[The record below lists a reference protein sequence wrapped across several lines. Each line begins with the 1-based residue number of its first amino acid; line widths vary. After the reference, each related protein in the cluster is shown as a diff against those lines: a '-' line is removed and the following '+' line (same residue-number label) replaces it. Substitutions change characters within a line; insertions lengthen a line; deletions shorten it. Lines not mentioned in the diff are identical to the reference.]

1 MPIPPW
7 SCSSISALHAAWPQ
21 PQVMIAESR
30 PSGESQYGLHT
41 ASASG
46 TLQRQA
52 RLSHRFESSFMLH
65 PFPKTTVPTVSALRA
80 RAVNVPLPKPL
91 LTAGGSVTSAP
102 LVLIDLETSAGVV
115 GRAYLF
121 CYTAL
126 ALRATRAL
134 LEDLAPVVAGMPLAP
149 RAIAAQ
155 LHARFRLLGP
165 QGLTGMAM
173 AGIDMAAW
181 DALAV
186 AHDVPLCVLLGAE
199 PRALPAYD
207 SLGMMSAQEGVAEGL
222 RSAAAGF
229 TAVKFKI
236 GWPDAD
242 TDVRFVDAVRT
253 ALGPAC
259 DIMMDYN
266 QCLDRGEAI
275 RRGKL
280 LERFGLRW
288 IEEPCRADDDASHA
302 MVARAL
308 DTPVQIGENWWG
320 PNDAAR
326 SLAADACDE
335 VMLDVMKIGGVTGW
349 LDAAPLAAQ
358 TGRRVSSHLFPE
370 FSAHLLA
377 ATESARYLE
386 WLDLASPV
394 LEDAVTPSDGVLRIA
409 DRPGAGVRWNE
420 DAVRRFAV
428 D

>member
-1 MPIPPW
+1 
-7 SCSSISALHAAWPQ
+7 
-21 PQVMIAESR
+21 
-30 PSGESQYGLHT
+30 
-41 ASASG
+41 
-46 TLQRQA
+46 
-52 RLSHRFESSFMLH
+52 MLH
-65 PFPKTTVPTVSALRA
+65 PFPKTTVPTVRALRA

-102 LVLIDLETSAGVV
+102 LVLIDLETSAGVL
-115 GRAYLF
+115 GRTYLF

-134 LEDLAPVVAGMPLAP
+134 LDDLAPLVVGMPLAP

-186 AHDVPLCVLLGAE
+186 THDVPLCVLLGAE
-199 PRALPAYD
+199 PRVLPAYD
-207 SLGMMSAQEGVAEGL
+207 SHGMMSAQDGVAEGL

-229 TAVKFKI
+229 TAVKFKL

-259 DIMMDYN
+259 EIMMDYN

-280 LERFGLRW
+280 LERFDLRW

-302 MVARAL
+302 LVARAL
-308 DTPVQIGENWWG
+308 DTPIQLGENWWG

-349 LDAAPLAAQ
+349 LDAVALAAP

-377 ATESARYLE
+377 ATPSARYLE
-386 WLDLASPV
+386 WLDLASPI
-394 LEDAVTPSDGVLRIA
+394 LNDSVTPSDGTLRIA
-409 DRPGAGVRWNE
+409 NRPGAGIRWNE
-420 DAVRRFAV
+420 DAVQRYAV
-428 D
+428 S

>member
-1 MPIPPW
+1 
-7 SCSSISALHAAWPQ
+7 
-21 PQVMIAESR
+21 
-30 PSGESQYGLHT
+30 
-41 ASASG
+41 
-46 TLQRQA
+46 
-52 RLSHRFESSFMLH
+52 
-65 PFPKTTVPTVSALRA
+65 
-80 RAVNVPLPKPL
+80 
-91 LTAGGSVTSAP
+91 
-102 LVLIDLETSAGVV
+102 
-115 GRAYLF
+115 
-121 CYTAL
+121 
-126 ALRATRAL
+126 
-134 LEDLAPVVAGMPLAP
+134 MPLAP

-207 SLGMMSAQEGVAEGL
+207 SLGMMSAQDGVAEGL

-229 TAVKFKI
+229 TAVKFKL

-320 PNDAAR
+320 PERRGALAR
-326 SLAADACDE
+326 
-335 VMLDVMKIGGVTGW
+335 
-349 LDAAPLAAQ
+349 
-358 TGRRVSSHLFPE
+358 GRRVRRSDARRDEDRRRHR
-370 FSAHLLA
+370 LA
-377 ATESARYLE
+377 RRRRAR
-386 WLDLASPV
+386 
-394 LEDAVTPSDGVLRIA
+394 RA
-409 DRPGAGVRWNE
+409 DRAARVEPPLPGVQRAPARRDAGGALSGMAGSRVTGARRLRSRRRTARWRPPTGP
-420 DAVRRFAV
+420 ARGCAGTKTRCGGSR
-428 D
+428 

>member
-1 MPIPPW
+1 
-7 SCSSISALHAAWPQ
+7 
-21 PQVMIAESR
+21 
-30 PSGESQYGLHT
+30 
-41 ASASG
+41 
-46 TLQRQA
+46 
-52 RLSHRFESSFMLH
+52 MLH
-65 PFPKTTVPTVSALRA
+65 PFPKTTVPTVRALRA

-102 LVLIDLETSAGVV
+102 LVLIDLETSADVV

-134 LEDLAPVVAGMPLAP
+134 LEDLAPFVVGMPLAP

-186 AHDVPLCVLLGAE
+186 ALGVPLCVLLGAE
-199 PRALPAYD
+199 PRSLAAYD
-207 SLGMMSAQEGVAEGL
+207 SLGMMSVEDGVAESV

-229 TAVKFKI
+229 TAVKFKL

-253 ALGPAC
+253 TLGPAC

-280 LERFGLRW
+280 LERFRLRW

-302 MVARAL
+302 LVARAL
-308 DTPVQIGENWWG
+308 DTPVQLGENWWG
-320 PNDAAR
+320 PNEAAR
-326 SLAADACDE
+326 SIAADACDE

-349 LDAAPLAAQ
+349 IDAAAFAAP

-377 ATESARYLE
+377 ATPSARYLE
-386 WLDLASPV
+386 WLDLASPI
-394 LEDAVTPSDGVLRIA
+394 LEDSVVPQDGLLCIA
-409 DRPGAGVRWNE
+409 DRPGAGLLWNE

-428 D
+428 P

>member
-1 MPIPPW
+1 MPPW
-7 SCSSISALHAAWPQ
+7 SCSSISALHPAWPQ
-21 PQVMIAESR
+21 AQVMIAGSR

-41 ASASG
+41 ASAGG

-65 PFPKTTVPTVSALRA
+65 PFPKTTLPTVHTLRA
-80 RAVNVPLPKPL
+80 RALNVPLPKPL
-91 LTAGGSVTSAP
+91 LTAGGSVTNAP
-102 LVLIDLETSAGVV
+102 LVLIDLETSAGDV

-121 CYTAL
+121 CYTEL

-134 LEDLAPVVAGMPLAP
+134 LDDLAPLVVGMPVAP
-149 RAIAAQ
+149 RAIASQ
-155 LHARFRLLGP
+155 LQARFRLLGP

-199 PRALPAYD
+199 PRSLAAYD
-207 SLGMMSAQEGVAEGL
+207 SLGMMSAHDGIAEAA

-229 TAVKFKI
+229 TAVKFKL

-242 TDVRFVDAVRT
+242 TDVQFVDAVRT

-266 QCLDRGEAI
+266 QCLDRGEAV

-308 DTPVQIGENWWG
+308 DTPIQIGENWWG

-326 SLAADACDE
+326 SLAANACDE
-335 VMLDVMKIGGVTGW
+335 MMLDVMKIGGVTGW
-349 LDAAPLAAQ
+349 LDAAALAAP

-377 ATESARYLE
+377 ATPAARYLE
-386 WLDLASPV
+386 WLDLASPI
-394 LEDAVTPSDGVLRIA
+394 LEDAVAPVGGRYRMP
-409 DRPGAGVRWNE
+409 DRPGAGLHWNE

-428 D
+428 R

>member
-1 MPIPPW
+1 MTT
-7 SCSSISALHAAWPQ
+7 ALAA
-21 PQVMIAESR
+21 AN
-30 PSGESQYGLHT
+30 
-41 ASASG
+41 
-46 TLQRQA
+46 
-52 RLSHRFESSFMLH
+52 F
-65 PFPKTTVPTVSALRA
+65 TVRALRA
-80 RAVNVPLPKPL
+80 RAVNVPLPRPL
-91 LTAGGSVTSAP
+91 LTAGGAVTSAP
-102 LVLIDLETSAGVV
+102 LVLIDLETNGGVA

-126 ALRATRAL
+126 ALRATHAL
-134 LEDLAPVVAGMPLAP
+134 LEDLAPLVAGMPLAP
-149 RAIAAQ
+149 RTIAAQ
-155 LHARFRLLGP
+155 LQSRFRLLGP

-186 AHDVPLCVLLGAE
+186 AHDVPLCVLLGAQAR
-199 PRALPAYD
+199 PLAAYD
-207 SLGMMSAQEGVAEGL
+207 SLGMMSAEDGVAEAH

-236 GWPDAD
+236 GWPDAE

-308 DTPVQIGENWWG
+308 DTPIQIGENWWG
-320 PNDAAR
+320 PNEAAR

-349 LDAAPLAAQ
+349 LDAAALATP
-358 TGRRVSSHLFPE
+358 TGRRISSHLFPE
-370 FSAHLLA
+370 ISAHLLA
-377 ATESARYLE
+377 ATPAARYLE

-394 LEDAVTPSDGVLRIA
+394 LEDSIAPSGGVVTAS
-409 DRPGAGVRWNE
+409 DRPGTGLRWNE
-420 DAVRRFAV
+420 DAIRRFALS
-428 D
+428 

>member
-1 MPIPPW
+1 MT
-7 SCSSISALHAAWPQ
+7 ATLAA
-21 PQVMIAESR
+21 AND
-30 PSGESQYGLHT
+30 
-41 ASASG
+41 
-46 TLQRQA
+46 
-52 RLSHRFESSFMLH
+52 
-65 PFPKTTVPTVSALRA
+65 TVRALRA

-91 LTAGGSVTSAP
+91 LTAGGAVTSAP
-102 LVLIDLETSAGVV
+102 LVLIDLETNAGVT

-126 ALRATRAL
+126 ALRATHAL
-134 LEDLAPVVAGMPLAP
+134 LEDLAPLVAGLPLAP
-149 RAIAAQ
+149 RTIAAQ
-155 LHARFRLLGP
+155 LQSRFRLLGP

-199 PRALPAYD
+199 PRAVAAYD
-207 SLGMMSAQEGVAEGL
+207 SLGMMSAEEGVAEAR

-229 TAVKFKI
+229 TAVKFKL
-236 GWPDAD
+236 GWPDAE

-320 PNDAAR
+320 PNEAAR

-335 VMLDVMKIGGVTGW
+335 MMLDVMKIGGVTGW
-349 LDAAPLAAQ
+349 LDAAALAAP

-370 FSAHLLA
+370 ISAHLLA
-377 ATESARYLE
+377 ATPGARYLE

-394 LEDAVTPSDGVLRIA
+394 LEDAAAPSGGMLRAA
-409 DRPGAGVRWNE
+409 DSPGIGLRWNE
-420 DAVRRFAV
+420 EAVARFAV
-428 D
+428 R

>member
-1 MPIPPW
+1 MPPW
-7 SCSSISALHAAWPQ
+7 SWSSISAVQPAWAQPHVMVAA
-21 PQVMIAESR
+21 SR

-41 ASASG
+41 ALASG
-46 TLQRQA
+46 TVQRQA

-65 PFPKTTVPTVSALRA
+65 PFPKTTVPTVSALRV
-80 RAVNVPLPKPL
+80 RAVNVPLPSPL
-91 LTAGGSVTSAP
+91 LTAGGAVTSAP
-102 LVLIDLETSAGVV
+102 LVLIDLEAGDGIV

-134 LEDLAPVVAGMPLAP
+134 LEDLAPLVVGMPLAP
-149 RAIAAQ
+149 RTIAAQ
-155 LHARFRLLGP
+155 FNARFRLLGP

-199 PRALPAYD
+199 PRALAAYD
-207 SLGMMSAQEGVAEGL
+207 SLGMMSAQDGVAQAR

-229 TAVKFKI
+229 TAVKFKL
-236 GWPDAD
+236 GWPDVD

-253 ALGPAC
+253 ELGPAC
-259 DIMMDYN
+259 EIMMDYN

-308 DTPVQIGENWWG
+308 DTPIQIGENWWG

-335 VMLDVMKIGGVTGW
+335 MMLDVMKIGGVTGW
-349 LDAAPLAAQ
+349 LDAAALAAP

-377 ATESARYLE
+377 ATPQARYLE
-386 WLDLASPV
+386 WLDLASPI
-394 LEDAVTPSDGVLRIA
+394 LENAVAPSDGVFRIA
-409 DRPGAGVRWNE
+409 DRPGTGLRWNE

-428 D
+428 S

>member
-1 MPIPPW
+1 
-7 SCSSISALHAAWPQ
+7 
-21 PQVMIAESR
+21 
-30 PSGESQYGLHT
+30 
-41 ASASG
+41 
-46 TLQRQA
+46 
-52 RLSHRFESSFMLH
+52 MLH
-65 PFPKTTVPTVSALRA
+65 PFPKTTVPTVRALRA

-102 LVLIDLETSAGVV
+102 VVLIDLETSAGVV
-115 GRAYLF
+115 GRAYVF
-121 CYTAL
+121 CYTAV

-134 LEDLAPVVAGMPLAP
+134 LDDLAPLVVGLPVAP
-149 RAIAAQ
+149 RTIGAE

-165 QGLTGMAM
+165 HGLTGMAM

-199 PRALPAYD
+199 PRSLAAYD
-207 SLGMMSAQEGVAEGL
+207 SLGMMSAQDGITEAL

-229 TAVKFKI
+229 TAVKFKL

-253 ALGPAC
+253 AVGPAC

-302 MVARAL
+302 IVARAL
-308 DTPVQIGENWWG
+308 DTPIQIGENWWG

-335 VMLDVMKIGGVTGW
+335 MMLDAMKIGGVTGW
-349 LDAAPLAAQ
+349 LAAAALAAP

-377 ATESARYLE
+377 ATPSARYLE
-386 WLDLASPV
+386 WLDLASPI
-394 LEDAVTPSDGVLRIA
+394 LEDAVAPADGVLRIA
-409 DRPGAGVRWNE
+409 DRPGAGLRWNE
-420 DAVRRFAV
+420 EAVRRFAIAA
-428 D
+428 